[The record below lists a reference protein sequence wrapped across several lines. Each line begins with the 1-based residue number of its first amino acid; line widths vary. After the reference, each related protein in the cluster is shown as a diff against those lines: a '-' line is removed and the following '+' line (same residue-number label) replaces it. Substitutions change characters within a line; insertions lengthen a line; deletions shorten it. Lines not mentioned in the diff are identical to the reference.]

1 VSLSGLVLAFQSVA
15 ITYGGWQ
22 RAPYFAEEDR
32 DRNRNLPHPMIL
44 LNDKELEEGVRFD
57 HVCVGSIVSADRE
70 AAGRSA

>member
-44 LNDKELEEGVRFD
+44 LNDKEL
-57 HVCVGSIVSADRE
+57 
-70 AAGRSA
+70 